1 MRGRTVRPA
10 ASTFPPPGNWSISFS
25 EKQFNCRISCIDT
38 KLQADTITS
47 VTQSTTQARKRI
59 MERGQ
64 EINGGKFV
72 GKTKKSSEWVWYP
85 GNDRTFEEM
94 CQTFDQVY
102 GTK

>member
-10 ASTFPPPGNWSISFS
+10 ASTFPRPGNSSGSFPK
-25 EKQFNCRISCIDT
+25 KQSHLHILCIDT
-38 KLQADTITS
+38 KLAVDTITH
-47 VTQSTTQARKRI
+47 VTQPTTQARKRI
-59 MERGQ
+59 VERGQ

-85 GNDRTFEEM
+85 GSDRTFEEM